1 MQLIQAI
8 DTGNRCM
15 NLSMA
20 SWASARL
27 VLRISMTWDRER
39 QGRLYLCPKKCG
51 LVRIDPR

>member
-15 NLSMA
+15 NPSMA

-27 VLRISMTWDRER
+27 VLRISMTCVRER
-39 QGRLYLCPKKCG
+39 QGRLYLRTKKCG
-51 LVRIDPR
+51 LVRIVPR